1 MGNQQLLYTILV
13 TVIVGIATFAGLSTY
28 RSINENSKIDNIKI
42 EITKSASVAR
52 TYYTKSDFLGGG
64 GGSFRNITLS
74 DIDLD
79 STTMLCTY
87 TLSNLSD
94 DSFTVT
100 ATPSWEGADNIVA
113 EITKQGITFQ

>member
-1 MGNQQLLYTILV
+1 MLYTILV

-28 RSINENSKIDNIKI
+28 KSINENSKIDNIKI

-79 STTMLCTY
+79 SATLLCTY
-87 TLSNLSD
+87 TLSNLTN

-100 ATPSWEGADNIVA
+100 ASPSWDGAEDIVA
-113 EITKQGITFQ
+113 QINKEGITFEN